1 MVDSGAKRSVISAE
15 MIAGRN
21 SFKIRATN
29 TCWRTADGEPARN
42 VAGETTL
49 MVRFQGT
56 LVELPRVLVMT
67 NTAYPLMLGIEW
79 IAAVNAAVSA
89 KDGRGV
95 MTLPDPNVGTE
106 TKPVVQDPEKIDE
119 EKPIDETQSETQT
132 KSVVSENPESKKIKE
147 EKKESAKE
155 EQNVLPPPLQEKS
168 EKEAVA
174 GVEPGSVAEEEKQE
188 KMNETKVTPSPSKR
202 RIRRNLYPRSLSYI
216 KFG

>member
-1 MVDSGAKRSVISAE
+1 
-15 MIAGRN
+15 
-21 SFKIRATN
+21 
-29 TCWRTADGEPARN
+29 
-42 VAGETTL
+42 

-56 LVELPRVLVMT
+56 VVELPRVVVMT

-106 TKPVVQDPEKIDE
+106 TKPVVQDPKKIDE
-119 EKPIDETQSETQT
+119 EKHIDETQSEPQT
-132 KSVVSENPESKKIKE
+132 KSVVSENSESKEIKE
-147 EKKESAKE
+147 EECARE

-168 EKEAVA
+168 EKEAAA
-174 GVEPGSVAEEEKQE
+174 GVEPGPVAEEEKQE

-216 KFG
+216 KFMLNLDPDVIGEEKRMIKESEYIPDEYVARRVMNTRVPIKKEYAS